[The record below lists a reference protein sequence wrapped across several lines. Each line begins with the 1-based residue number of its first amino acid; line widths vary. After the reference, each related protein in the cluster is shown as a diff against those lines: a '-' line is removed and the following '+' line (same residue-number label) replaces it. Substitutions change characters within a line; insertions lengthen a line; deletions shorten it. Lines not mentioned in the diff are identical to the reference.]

1 MRSRDHQLTRD
12 VLLDRTEQRREI
24 QKNLNNGLL
33 PPPVLEMARTLES
46 FKARAILI
54 GGLACNLYG
63 SPRETHDADFFVAPN
78 STEQMRD
85 TFKDMG
91 LDTRGLTPGHLEKH
105 NSMVRGSFVGV
116 KMDFLNHIP
125 GLEFES
131 AFKQSFNVSHGEA
144 TIRVLDIDS
153 LIASKEAK
161 GRAHDL
167 VDASYLTQK
176 RKQID
181 EATSQG

>member
-63 SPRETHDADFFVAPN
+63 SPRETHDADFFV
-78 STEQMRD
+78 
-85 TFKDMG
+85 
-91 LDTRGLTPGHLEKH
+91 
-105 NSMVRGSFVGV
+105 
-116 KMDFLNHIP
+116 
-125 GLEFES
+125 S